1 MSRKVKEVKEEAAKA
16 LARLREIEE
25 LQQLAEKEDAV
36 LLENT
41 EQAIKNLCTE
51 PGVFCGVILTP
62 EDLTNV
68 ISLAIR
74 TGQNVKI
81 PFKLYFND

>member
-1 MSRKVKEVKEEAAKA
+1 MSRKGKEVREEAAKA

-25 LQQLAEKEDAV
+25 IQQLAEKEDAE

-41 EQAIKNLCTE
+41 EQAIKDLCGE
-51 PGVFCGVILTP
+51 HGIFCGVILTP

-68 ISLAIR
+68 ITLAIK

-81 PFKLYFND
+81 QFKLYFND